1 MATEAKMKRGARG
14 ANPANAGETG
24 VPEALEKLFEVAVL
38 LADAMDQGLAERG
51 LTRARA
57 ELLWRLEEHLRQHGA
72 PMTQRE
78 LSQALKCTPR
88 NVTGLVDVLQA
99 DGLVARGPHPTDRR
113 ATLVT
118 LTERGRAASAMM
130 HSEYQRL
137 GGILFADLAGSDL
150 SGFVTVLDRV
160 LARLGGE
167 ADTPDSAVAGG
178 EEQR

>member
-1 MATEAKMKRGARG
+1 LATEAEEEKRARE
-14 ANPANAGETG
+14 ADPANAVETG

-57 ELLWRLEEHLRQHGA
+57 ELLWRLEEHQRQQGA
-72 PMTQRE
+72 AMTQRE
-78 LSQALKCTPR
+78 LSQVLKCTPR

-130 HSEYQRL
+130 RSEYQRL

-150 SGFVTVLDRV
+150 SGFATVLDRV
-160 LARLGGE
+160 LARLGGN
-167 ADTPDSAVAGG
+167 DGTPDPAVIGG
-178 EEQR
+178 EEQS